1 MRRRTTFGQRS
12 TGGCHMCRIPTL
24 ACFIVVLLVA
34 DYAEARRLRFSWGFS
49 VNRGMVTT
57 SKSYGPDVLT
67 VQQLEHCLRWAYRL
81 DQDST
86 AIDSRRERL
95 IDKLARIDLYKTEL
109 DRLERSLDRYSQ
121 VAIDRFNAIVTRF
134 NWLVDETRT
143 NQATFN
149 FAVERHN
156 DGINAYKA
164 SCAKKYYA
172 DDLEA
177 AKRATG
183 LE

>member
-1 MRRRTTFGQRS
+1 
-12 TGGCHMCRIPTL
+12 MCRMSTL

-109 DRLERSLDRYSQ
+109 GRLERSLDRYSQ

>member
-1 MRRRTTFGQRS
+1 
-12 TGGCHMCRIPTL
+12 MCRMSTL

-34 DYAEARRLRFSWGFS
+34 DYAEARRLRFSSGFS

-57 SKSYGPDVLT
+57 SKSYWPDVLT
-67 VQQLEHCLRWAYRL
+67 VQQLENCLRWAYRL

-95 IDKLARIDLYKTEL
+95 IDKLERIDLYKIEL
-109 DRLERSLDRYSQ
+109 DRVERSVDRYNQ
-121 VAIDRFNAIVTRF
+121 IAIDRFNAIVTRF
-134 NWLVDETRT
+134 NWLVDEARA
-143 NQATFN
+143 NQVTLN

-156 DGINAYKA
+156 DEIKAYKA
-164 SCAKKYYA
+164 SCARKYYV

>member
-1 MRRRTTFGQRS
+1 
-12 TGGCHMCRIPTL
+12 MCRMSTL
-24 ACFIVVLLVA
+24 ACLIVGLVVA
-34 DYAEARRLRFSWGFS
+34 DYAVARPLRFWSGFS

-57 SKSYGPDVLT
+57 PKSYGPDVLT
-67 VQQLEHCLRWAYRL
+67 VQQLENCLRWAYRL

-95 IDKLARIDLYKTEL
+95 IDKLARIDLYRTEL
-109 DRLERSLDRYSQ
+109 DRLERSVDRHSQ
-121 VAIDRFNAIVTRF
+121 VARDRFNVIVTRF
-134 NWLVDETRT
+134 NWLVDETRA

-172 DDLEA
+172 DDLKA
-177 AKRATG
+177 AKRTTS

>member
-1 MRRRTTFGQRS
+1 
-12 TGGCHMCRIPTL
+12 MCRIPTL

-34 DYAEARRLRFSWGFS
+34 DYAEARRLRFSSGFS

-67 VQQLEHCLRWAYRL
+67 VQQLENCLRWAYRL

-95 IDKLARIDLYKTEL
+95 IDQLGRIDLYKTEL
-109 DRLERSLDRYSQ
+109 DRLERSVDRYSQ

-134 NWLVDETRT
+134 NWLVDETRA

-164 SCAKKYYA
+164 SCARRYYA

-177 AKRATG
+177 AKRTTG
-183 LE
+183 LQ